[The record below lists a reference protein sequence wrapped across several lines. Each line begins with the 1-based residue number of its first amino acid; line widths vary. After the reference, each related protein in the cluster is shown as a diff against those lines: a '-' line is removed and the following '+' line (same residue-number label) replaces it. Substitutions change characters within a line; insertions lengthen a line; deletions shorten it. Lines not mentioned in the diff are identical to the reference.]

1 MRAKLIVAACV
12 GAAAVLG
19 VSAFLVAHQR
29 TTSAASGPPSGPYR
43 GSQPPSGV
51 HAPDFRLRSYR
62 GAVVRSRD
70 LRGKVVVVTFLD
82 TACKDKCPIIAA
94 QIGAGIRLLTG
105 TERANVTALA
115 ITVLQPVDTPA
126 HVRTFLRERH
136 ALAELDWLIGP
147 LPQLRKA
154 YNTFAV
160 LSAAATGNPSL
171 HSAGV
176 RIFDRSGVWVS
187 TLRAGLDLTP
197 ANLAHDIR
205 VALHAQ
211 A

>member
-1 MRAKLIVAACV
+1 MRAKLIVATCFV
-12 GAAAVLG
+12 AAAALG
-19 VSAFLVAHQR
+19 VSAFLIAHQR
-29 TTSAASGPPSGPYR
+29 ETSAASGPPSGPYR
-43 GSQPPSGV
+43 GSQPPNGV
-51 HAPDFRLRSYR
+51 RAPDFRLRSYR
-62 GAVVRSRD
+62 GVVVRSRD
-70 LRGKVVVVTFLD
+70 LRGKVVVLAFLD

-94 QIGAGIRLLTG
+94 QIGAGMRLLTP
-105 TERANVTALA
+105 TERANVMALA
-115 ITVLQPVDTPA
+115 ITVLPPVDTPA

-136 ALAELDWLIGP
+136 ALDELDWLIGP

-154 YNTFAV
+154 YKAFAV

-197 ANLAHDIR
+197 TNLAHDIR
-205 VALHAQ
+205 VALRAPQ
-211 A
+211 